1 MTPDGIPGAM
11 ETPGVHHVVVLIS
24 ANVEWRLVTQLFFS
38 NASSASLHSVNGLLR
53 DFRSPAPSGGL
64 MTRTTYD
71 SVSVLFFTAGGGK
84 SQQPRQH
91 NS

>member
-1 MTPDGIPGAM
+1 M

-24 ANVEWRLVTQLFFS
+24 ANVEWRLVTQLLQQRKQRFS
-38 NASSASLHSVNGLLR
+38 PLGEWFTR

-71 SVSVLFFTAGGGK
+71 SVSVLFFHGGWGK
-84 SQQPRQH
+84 VQQPRQH